1 MITRTEVRSKDDF
14 KMWTTDGTQ
23 RRAKVRSKDD
33 FKIEILTES
42 GGGLEVRSKRDL
54 KCKYFYT
61 RKPRSV

>member
-23 RRAKVRSKDD
+23 RRSKDD